1 MKKINLL
8 FLFFVLLVPI
18 YFLHGQTIDLDRALA
33 DDHFRL
39 GVNAFH
45 SGFYNKAYLSFE
57 TAISIKPEIQLY
69 SYWLAEAYYRNGYNS
84 AATKIWQQL
93 IEQGY
98 EVDLLT
104 SRVEQ
109 TRRMLAPMPSLQ
121 NQNFTLSMEIFGKR
135 DGVYHFAGPVAIAP
149 DRKGGIWI
157 SSYLTGELQ
166 YYNANAQML
175 FNYKNGVLPYNRI
188 FDFFVFG
195 ENEFYASEMGADR
208 ILHFNNSFLNPTTFG
223 TKGRKENQFNGPQFI
238 AIDSSGYLYISDVGN
253 SRVAKYTKEGS
264 EILTFGGA
272 TKNFVGLRMPTG
284 IACINDMVFVADR
297 RDKVIYIFDQSGNYL
312 GETGRGLFLAPEG
325 ISVISPKELLVA
337 DTSRVV
343 LFDLELESIH
353 LISDFSGLA
362 KKVVNAKV
370 DLNGNIVAS
379 DFTKNSIYYLTDKSL
394 IYSGLYVQ
402 VEAITATNFPKVV
415 VDFSVKD
422 SLGRP
427 FCGLD
432 KNNFLLVENKAMVSN
447 PTLRYAD
454 VESNEVSVAILMDR
468 SKAVLS
474 SRKQV
479 EEAMQAIFSQ
489 LVKGDQFYLI
499 SEDEQPILQDQIY
512 LQSKKDIPKIEDF
525 LASIFDPKTPADENG
540 RFDLALRE
548 SVNRLLP
555 HRGKKAVIYLSDGE
569 LDKDD
574 FLDYNLIRLENY
586 LCNNQI
592 NFYFV
597 QMVPTKGSGYNEL
610 DYLVRKSGGETFSI
624 FSPMGIRPLISSL
637 RDSRNGRYVVEYT
650 SKTPD
655 NYGRDYIDLCI
666 EVNHFNRTGRV
677 LCGYFSP
684 LDFKR
689 K

>member
-479 EEAMQAIFSQ
+479 EEAMQAVFSQ